1 MLPGDYRHQMKSVKP
16 PLLAIVGPTGIGKTA
31 LAVILSREVPMEV
44 ISADSRQ
51 VYRGMDIGTG
61 KPTPEE
67 QAAVRHHLIDV
78 VDPVECYDAARF
90 RRDALAAI
98 EGIRRRGRLPVV
110 VGGTGLYVRALV
122 RGLASAP
129 PADPAFRA
137 DMRRRADAEGI
148 PALHAELRKADPV
161 SAERIGPQ
169 DLVRITRALEVFHL
183 TGRPLSASHEWG
195 RADLPFHLLMVGL
208 TTDRAAFYRR
218 LERRCEEMV
227 ERGLVDEVRRLL
239 ARGVDPNCPAMQ
251 GIGYQHVVAYLQGKW
266 PLPDALRIMQRDT
279 KRYAK
284 RQWTW
289 FRREPVEWFEGGH
302 SLDAIADRIKKSLEL
317 RGLLT

>member
-1 MLPGDYRHQMKSVKP
+1 MAAPSFPASRCARSSGTSAGSSGPIITSFSTRPEERRAGSMLPGDYRHQMKSGKP

-122 RGLASAP
+122 RGIASAP

-137 DMRRRADAEGI
+137 
-148 PALHAELRKADPV
+148 
-161 SAERIGPQ
+161 
-169 DLVRITRALEVFHL
+169 
-183 TGRPLSASHEWG
+183 
-195 RADLPFHLLMVGL
+195 
-208 TTDRAAFYRR
+208 
-218 LERRCEEMV
+218 EM
-227 ERGLVDEVRRLL
+227 
-239 ARGVDPNCPAMQ
+239 
-251 GIGYQHVVAYLQGKW
+251 
-266 PLPDALRIMQRDT
+266 
-279 KRYAK
+279 
-284 RQWTW
+284 
-289 FRREPVEWFEGGH
+289 
-302 SLDAIADRIKKSLEL
+302 
-317 RGLLT
+317 